1 MIFGDHTCAVKLART
16 AFAQGADGIK
26 ILQTV
31 DSLDPLFLYYVLRVH
46 PLDSSGYQ
54 RHFARLKRVEVPLP
68 PLEVQHE
75 IVEQIEAYQKVID
88 GARAV
93 VDNYRP
99 HINVAPR
106 WSKVALED
114 LFRRSHESVLPNTLD
129 GPATYVGLEDITQ
142 NTGLLRGSAVIEEPA
157 RLRSQKT
164 VFRAGDILYGR
175 LRPNL
180 NKVWLADRDGFCSTD
195 ILVIRPSVNN
205 VLSEFYA
212 CLLRGHEFNSSVLRR
227 VTGAQLP
234 RINWANFRLLEVP
247 VPPLE
252 IQQQI
257 VAELETEQALVT
269 ANQELIDRF
278 ERKIEAAIARVWQ
291 QA

>member
-1 MIFGDHTCAVKLART
+1 M
-16 AFAQGADGIK
+16 
-26 ILQTV
+26 
-31 DSLDPLFLYYVLRVH
+31 
-46 PLDSSGYQ
+46 
-54 RHFARLKRVEVPLP
+54 
-68 PLEVQHE
+68 
-75 IVEQIEAYQKVID
+75 
-88 GARAV
+88 